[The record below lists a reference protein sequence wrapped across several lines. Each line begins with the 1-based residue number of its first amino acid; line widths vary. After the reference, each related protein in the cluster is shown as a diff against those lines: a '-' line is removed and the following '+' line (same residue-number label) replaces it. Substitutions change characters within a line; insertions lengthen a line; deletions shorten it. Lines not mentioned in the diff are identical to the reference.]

1 MIFAVPLNPI
11 PLIVRDVWRAVAVD
25 AFVAVAALPEIAI
38 GHVHDAF
45 HQVFVGTLST
55 CLKFVGV

>member
-38 GHVHDAF
+38 GHVPEAHTHVLVA
-45 HQVFVGTLST
+45 
-55 CLKFVGV
+55 